1 MDLTKIINA
10 SNQLDEKNKR
20 AILDV
25 INLKVE
31 DDMKD
36 VLTKMDSMFARF
48 EARFDSK
55 FAQIDSKF
63 AQIDGKF
70 AQIDSKFQH
79 VEDKISTVYW
89 VIGLSVGLSTALTA
103 IFIALK

>member
-1 MDLTKIINA
+1 MDLTKLSDA
-10 SNQLDEKNKR
+10 SDQLDEKNKK

-48 EARFDSK
+48 ETRFEHME
-55 FAQIDSKF
+55 
-63 AQIDGKF
+63 GKF
-70 AQIDSKFQH
+70 AQIDSKFTH
-79 VEDKISTVYW
+79 VEDKISTLYW
-89 VIGLSVGLSTALTA
+89 VVGLSTALIA

>member
-1 MDLTKIINA
+1 MDLTKLSDA
-10 SNQLDEKNKR
+10 SDQLDEKNKK

-48 EARFDSK
+48 ETRFEHMETK

-63 AQIDGKF
+63 T
-70 AQIDSKFQH
+70 H
-79 VEDKISTVYW
+79 VEDKISTLYW
-89 VIGLSVGLSTALTA
+89 VVGLSTALIA

>member
-1 MDLTKIINA
+1 MDLTKITDA
-10 SNQLDEKNKR
+10 SDQLDGKNKR

-36 VLTKMDSMFARF
+36 VLTKMDNMFARF
-48 EARFDSK
+48 EARFDGK

-63 AQIDGKF
+63 AQID
-70 AQIDSKFQH
+70 SKFQH
-79 VEDKISTVYW
+79 IEDKISTVYW

>member
-1 MDLTKIINA
+1 MDLTKLSDA
-10 SNQLDEKNKR
+10 SDQLDEKNKK

-36 VLTKMDSMFARF
+36 VLTKMDSMFAK
-48 EARFDSK
+48 FDSKLAQMDNKFAQK

-63 AQIDGKF
+63 A
-70 AQIDSKFQH
+70 H

-103 IFIALK
+103 IFIALKK